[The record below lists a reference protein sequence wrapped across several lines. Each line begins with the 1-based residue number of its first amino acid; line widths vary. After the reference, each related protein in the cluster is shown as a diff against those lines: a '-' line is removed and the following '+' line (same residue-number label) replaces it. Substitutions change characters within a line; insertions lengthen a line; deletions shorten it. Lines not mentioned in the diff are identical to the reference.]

1 MEKRK
6 IGDSDLYCSSIGFGT
21 WEMSSTM
28 YGEIEIN
35 DIIKA
40 VHAAIDYGI
49 NLFDTAEVYGPFHS
63 EIILNKALG
72 VKRKDVIIV
81 DKVGFAYD
89 DEKREISGEF
99 VGVLGHC
106 SEYSHIIKRTDGCF
120 CRLNTDVIDLM
131 LIH

>member
-6 IGDSDLYCSSIGFGT
+6 IGNSDLYCSSIGFGT

-28 YGEIEIN
+28 YGEIDIN

-40 VHAAIDYGI
+40 VHTAIDYGI

-63 EIILNKALG
+63 EIILKKALG

-81 DKVGFAYD
+81 DKVGFALD

-99 VGVLGHC
+99 GGVLGRC
-106 SEYSHIIKRTDGCF
+106 SEYSHIIKLTNMNYIYINIYHKF
-120 CRLNTDVIDLM
+120 
-131 LIH
+131 

>member
-6 IGDSDLYCSSIGFGT
+6 IGNSDLYCSSIGFGT

-28 YGEIEIN
+28 YGEIDIN

-40 VHAAIDYGI
+40 VHTAIDYGI

-81 DKVGFAYD
+81 DKVGFAFD
-89 DEKREISGEF
+89 D
-99 VGVLGHC
+99 
-106 SEYSHIIKRTDGCF
+106 
-120 CRLNTDVIDLM
+120 
-131 LIH
+131 